1 MAKKKSTKNS
11 KTSKAAKKTSKP
23 VRSALKKKPSA
34 PKKASSKPGAKR
46 DSLAPVTIKTGPG
59 MSPMEI
65 GSRLVADF
73 NAGKMHL
80 NEMWSPAIVSIEG
93 VGVSQAWNGRK
104 AVDAKNAWWAGEH
117 VVHGASAEGPFVG
130 ATGFGVKFVIDVE
143 TKSTGKRELMT
154 EIGVY
159 TVKNGKIV
167 QEEFMYRAG

>member
-1 MAKKKSTKNS
+1 MAKKKTS
-11 KTSKAAKKTSKP
+11 KGNKTNKAAKKASKP
-23 VRSALKKKPSA
+23 VRSAPKKKPAA
-34 PKKASSKPGAKR
+34 PKKSSAKR

-59 MSPMEI
+59 MTPMEI
-65 GSRLVADF
+65 GSKLVADF
-73 NAGKMHL
+73 NAGKMNL
-80 NEMWSPAIVSIEG
+80 NDMWSPAIVSIEG
-93 VGVSQAWNGRK
+93 VGVSQSWHGRK
-104 AVDAKNAWWAGEH
+104 AVDAKNAWWASEH

-143 TKSTGKRELMT
+143 TKSTAKRELMT

>member
-1 MAKKKSTKNS
+1 MAKKNTSKSNKPN
-11 KTSKAAKKTSKP
+11 KAAKKASKP
-23 VRSALKKKPSA
+23 VRSAPKKKPA
-34 PKKASSKPGAKR
+34 PPKKSSAKR

-59 MSPMEI
+59 MTPMEI
-65 GSRLVADF
+65 GSKLVADF
-73 NAGKMHL
+73 NAGKMNL
-80 NEMWSPAIVSIEG
+80 TDMWSPAIVSIEG
-93 VGVSQAWNGRK
+93 VGVSQSWHGRK
-104 AVDAKNAWWAGEH
+104 AVDAKNAWWASEH

-143 TKSTGKRELMT
+143 TKSTAKRELMT

>member
-1 MAKKKSTKNS
+1 MAKKKTAKKTPS
-11 KTSKAAKKTSKP
+11 KSGKKTSKP
-23 VRSALKKKPSA
+23 VRRSSKKKSAA
-34 PKKASSKPGAKR
+34 PKKSNAKNA
-46 DSLAPVTIKTGPG
+46 SLAPVAVKTGPG

-65 GSRLVADF
+65 GSKLVADF
-73 NAGKMHL
+73 NAGKMNL

-93 VGVSQAWNGRK
+93 VGVSQGWHGRK
-104 AVDAKNAWWAGEH
+104 AVDAKNAWWASEH

-143 TKSTGKRELMT
+143 TKSTAKREMMT

-167 QEEFMYRAG
+167 QEEFMYRAN

>member
-1 MAKKKSTKNS
+1 MAKKKSAS
-11 KTSKAAKKTSKP
+11 KSAAKPKSSKKAPKAAK
-23 VRSALKKKPSA
+23 RSAKKSSA
-34 PKKASSKPGAKR
+34 PKKSSAKR
-46 DSLAPVTIKTGPG
+46 DPLAPVAVSTGSG

-65 GSRLVADF
+65 GSKLVADF

-80 NEMWSPAIVSIEG
+80 NDMWSPAIVSIEG

-104 AVDAKNAWWAGEH
+104 AVDAKNSWWASEH
-117 VVHGASAEGPFVG
+117 IVHGASAEGPFVG

-143 TKSTGKRELMT
+143 TKSSAKRELMT

>member
-1 MAKKKSTKNS
+1 MAKKSKKKTRPPARRGTKPANAAGKRAGSKKKSA
-11 KTSKAAKKTSKP
+11 SKAP
-23 VRSALKKKPSA
+23 R
-34 PKKASSKPGAKR
+34 R
-46 DSLAPVTIKTGPG
+46 DPFAPVAVKTGPG

-65 GSRLVADF
+65 GSKLVADF

-104 AVDAKNAWWAGEH
+104 AVDAKNAWWASEH
-117 VVHGASAEGPFVG
+117 TVHGASAEGPYVG
-130 ATGFGVKFVIDVE
+130 ATGFAVKFVIDVE
-143 TKSTGKRELMT
+143 TRSTGTREMMT

>member
-1 MAKKKSTKNS
+1 MAKKKSAS
-11 KTSKAAKKTSKP
+11 KSAAKQKSSKQAPKAAKRAT
-23 VRSALKKKPSA
+23 KKKSSA
-34 PKKASSKPGAKR
+34 PKNASAKR
-46 DSLAPVTIKTGPG
+46 DPLAPVAVSTGPG
-59 MSPMEI
+59 MSVMEI
-65 GSRLVADF
+65 GSKLVADF

-80 NEMWSPAIVSIEG
+80 NDMWSPAIVSIEG

-117 VVHGASAEGPFVG
+117 IVHGASAEGPYVG

-143 TKSTGKRELMT
+143 TKSSAKRELMT